1 MSTFWNFASVL
12 LAITVLLMVIPL
24 LRRPRDDAATD
35 ANHIS
40 IELFNRQLAELDAD
54 LATGKLD
61 ADQHIQAKQDLERA
75 LLHDMTSTPTHHNT
89 RSPVLAL
96 ALALIVPGLAVLL
109 YGWLGNAP
117 LLERFAATESAA
129 APPAATM
136 PPLDELVARL
146 AARLESNPDDLD
158 GWMMLGRT
166 YFAINQPQR
175 ALDALAHA
183 YALAPDN
190 PDVILGYAEAIVA
203 NNDHQFNSEAAKLIR
218 QALEL
223 EPEHPGARWLGGVMA
238 FQRGQ
243 FNMAIASWTH
253 LLEQLDP
260 ASEDAQGIREL
271 IEEAKQ
277 RASGAAN
284 ETPQTTP
291 DGIP

>member
-12 LAITVLLMVIPL
+12 LAIAVLLMVIPL
-24 LRRPRDDAATD
+24 LRRPREAGAAD

-40 IELFNRQLAELDAD
+40 VELFNQQLAELDAD

-61 ADQHIQAKQDLERA
+61 ASQHRIAKQDLERA

-96 ALALIVPGLAVLL
+96 ALALMVPGLAVLL

-117 LLERFAATESAA
+117 LLERLAAAESAA
-129 APPAATM
+129 ATSAATM
-136 PPLDELVARL
+136 PPIDELVERL

-175 ALDALAHA
+175 ALDALARAH
-183 YALAPDN
+183 ALAPDN

-223 EPEHPGARWLGGVMA
+223 EPEHPGARWLSGVMA

-260 ASEDAQGIREL
+260 ATEDAQGVREL

-277 RASGAAN
+277 RATGAAN

-291 DGIP
+291 AGTP